1 MRLEQGP
8 LTWNRESTD
17 MKKTLEV
24 AAIVLTS
31 LFLFVLAIVSL
42 LGMIDPQKASV
53 GYGMPVSDAAGALFY
68 RVFASRNLVIVA
80 SGVMFLL
87 LRQWTPLA
95 VLVTL
100 TSTLA
105 VFDMTALSLDGVTP
119 PAFHAVT
126 LIVILVTAA
135 LLWRWVLAIRT

>member
-1 MRLEQGP
+1 
-8 LTWNRESTD
+8 

-31 LFLFVLAIVSL
+31 LFLLVLSIVSL
-42 LGMIDPQKASV
+42 LGLIDPQKASV
-53 GYGMPVSDAAGALFY
+53 GYGMPVLDAAGALFY
-68 RVFASRNLVIVA
+68 RVFVSRNLVIVA
-80 SGVMFLL
+80 SGVVFLL

-105 VFDMTALSLDGVTP
+105 IFDMTVLSLDGVTP

-126 LIVILVTAA
+126 LIIILVTAA
-135 LLWRWVLAIRT
+135 LLWRRVLATRT

>member
-1 MRLEQGP
+1 MR
-8 LTWNRESTD
+8 N
-17 MKKTLEV
+17 TLEV
-24 AAIVLTS
+24 AAVVLTS
-31 LFLFVLAIVSL
+31 LFLLALAIVSL

-53 GYGMPVSDAAGALFY
+53 GYGMPVSDVAGALFY
-68 RVFASRNLVIVA
+68 RVFVSRNLVIVA
-80 SGVMFLL
+80 AGVIFLL

-95 VLVTL
+95 ALVTL

-105 VFDMTALSLDGVTP
+105 VFDMTVLSLDGATP

-135 LLWRWVLAIRT
+135 LLWRRALAIRT

>member
-1 MRLEQGP
+1 MR
-8 LTWNRESTD
+8 N
-17 MKKTLEV
+17 TLEV
-24 AAIVLTS
+24 AAVVLTS
-31 LFLFVLAIVSL
+31 LFLLALAIVSL

-68 RVFASRNLVIVA
+68 RVFVSRNLVIVA
-80 SGVMFLL
+80 AGVIFLL

-105 VFDMTALSLDGVTP
+105 VFDMSVLSLDGATP

-126 LIVILVTAA
+126 LIVIMVTAA
-135 LLWRWVLAIRT
+135 LLWRRALAIRT

>member
-1 MRLEQGP
+1 MR
-8 LTWNRESTD
+8 N
-17 MKKTLEV
+17 TLEV
-24 AAIVLTS
+24 AAVVLTS
-31 LFLFVLAIVSL
+31 LFLLALAVVSL

-68 RVFASRNLVIVA
+68 RVFVSRNLVIVA
-80 SGVMFLL
+80 AGVIFLL
-87 LRQWTPLA
+87 LRQWTPPA

-105 VFDMTALSLDGVTP
+105 VFDMTVLSLDGATP

-135 LLWRWVLAIRT
+135 LLWRRALAIRA

>member
-1 MRLEQGP
+1 MR
-8 LTWNRESTD
+8 N
-17 MKKTLEV
+17 TLEV
-24 AAIVLTS
+24 AAVVLTS
-31 LFLFVLAIVSL
+31 LFLLALAIVSL

-53 GYGMPVSDAAGALFY
+53 GYGMPVSDVAGALFY
-68 RVFASRNLVIVA
+68 RVFVSRNLVIVA
-80 SGVMFLL
+80 AGVIFLL

-105 VFDMTALSLDGVTP
+105 VFDMTVLSLDGATP

-135 LLWRWVLAIRT
+135 LLWRRALAIRT